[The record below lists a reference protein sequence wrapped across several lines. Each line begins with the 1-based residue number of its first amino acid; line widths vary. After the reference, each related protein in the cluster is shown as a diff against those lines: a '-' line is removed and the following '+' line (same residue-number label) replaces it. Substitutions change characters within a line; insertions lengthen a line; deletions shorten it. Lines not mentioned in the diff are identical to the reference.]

1 MVGCT
6 ILQYSHIIV
15 CAATRLIASQRT
27 QPLLI
32 MKNISLAAR
41 YRPQNFAQVAGQDIV
56 KAVLSRAAAED
67 RPAPAYLLSGTRGV
81 GKTTIARIFAKAL
94 NCAQAPCPEPCNE
107 CEHCRKITQGIH
119 IDVAEIDGASNNS
132 VEDARALRETIG
144 YAPMEGRYKIFIIDE
159 AHMLSRNA
167 FNALLKTLEEP
178 PEHVVFIF
186 ATTEAHKFPITIVS
200 RCQHFIFRHLDED
213 ALFTHLSS
221 VLRKEAIDF
230 EDGAVRLIARRA
242 AGSVRDAMSLLDQA
256 LALGDKN
263 LSVETTR
270 RVLGL
275 ASQELF
281 ATLFDAL
288 RLQDCAA
295 VAELSR
301 HMFHGGIDIGF
312 FSRELAANL
321 RNLFLL
327 AQGGTN
333 IAASLRLP
341 ADELAMWQKLA
352 PQFSPAY
359 LHAAWQMALNAQR
372 GIVQSPEPAAAL
384 ELLLLNLTLLPRLL
398 PVGLL
403 SANDLPTHNAPTT
416 NPQLAVP
423 PADAMPSTARPD
435 ISLHQS
441 TAEPDAPMAFIDP
454 ISSDIHS
461 DTATNGEEQTVPRT
475 QPPMA
480 DEPGP
485 FIEKAPTFCEPPS
498 DDSDMYPTSD
508 SHAPE
513 SAIPY
518 DWSEFCK
525 FCATTWQNQG
535 HNAPSVPLLRSL
547 SVQWQGKKLIL
558 KPSTTLQLQQLER
571 DREHLQA
578 ALRSYSDYGSTLE
591 IVPPRAKRSEA
602 ELIKEFSQRPELQ
615 NCLDVLHAQVKACR
629 PIAINK

>member
-1 MVGCT
+1 
-6 ILQYSHIIV
+6 
-15 CAATRLIASQRT
+15 
-27 QPLLI
+27 

-67 RPAPAYLLSGTRGV
+67 HPAPAYLLSGTRGV

-94 NCAQAPCPEPCNE
+94 NCAHAPCSEPCNE

-200 RCQHFIFRHLDED
+200 RCQHFIFRHLDEE

-221 VLRKEAIDF
+221 VLHKEAIDF
-230 EDGAVRLIARRA
+230 ETGAVRLIARRA
-242 AGSVRDAMSLLDQA
+242 AGSVRDSMSLLDQA

-263 LSVETTR
+263 LCVETTR

-281 ATLFDAL
+281 TNLFDAL
-288 RLQDCAA
+288 RLHDCAA
-295 VAELSR
+295 VAELCR
-301 HMFHGGIDIGF
+301 HMFHEGIDIGF
-312 FSRELAANL
+312 FSRELATNL

-359 LHAAWQMALNAQR
+359 LHAAWQMTLNAQR
-372 GIVQSPEPAAAL
+372 GIIQSPEPAAAL

-403 SANDLPTHNAPTT
+403 SANDVPTHNTPTT
-416 NPQLAVP
+416 PPQLAVP
-423 PADAMPSTARPD
+423 SADTMPSTARPD
-435 ISLHQS
+435 ISLCQS
-441 TAEPDAPMAFIDP
+441 AAEPDASMALEH

-461 DTATNGEEQTVPRT
+461 NTASNGEVQRGPRA
-475 QPPMA
+475 QPLMV

-485 FIEKAPTFCEPPS
+485 FIEKVPTFCEPPS
-498 DDSDMYPTSD
+498 DNSDVLYPASD
-508 SHAPE
+508 THAPQT
-513 SAIPY
+513 AIQY
-518 DWSEFCK
+518 DWNNFCE
-525 FCATTWQNQG
+525 FCATTWQKQG
-535 HNAPSVPLLRSL
+535 HNAPSIPLLRSL
-547 SVQWQGKKLIL
+547 SGQWQGKKLIL
-558 KPSTTLQLQQLER
+558 KPNTTLQLQQLER
-571 DREHLQA
+571 DKEHLQA
-578 ALRSYSDYGSTLE
+578 ALRSYCDDGSALE
-591 IVPPRAKRSEA
+591 IVPPCAKRSEA
-602 ELIKEFSQRPELQ
+602 ELIREFSQRPELQ
-615 NCLDVLHAQVKACR
+615 NCLDVLQAQVMDCR
-629 PIAINK
+629 PIDKNK